1 LVAARGFSRKSE
13 CYWLG
18 MASLAQITANRLNAL
33 KSTGPRSEEGKA
45 ASRFNALKHA
55 ASAKSLVIPGE
66 DESALAELAASYH
79 EQFRPIGP
87 EEALLVEKIVAAD
100 WTQRRMHRLEAEV
113 LNTLIARQDES
124 EENPVG
130 ATFIQDC
137 ERPNALQKIFR
148 RREAAGREWSRA
160 LGELRRLQLERLAPA
175 PLPVGAVLPP
185 LPEPGSRLS
194 MQPLDRAADPQPSG
208 PRPHVPNGPSQP
220 SVRPAKIGFVFDET
234 TPPAW
239 RL

>member
-1 LVAARGFSRKSE
+1 
-13 CYWLG
+13 
-18 MASLAQITANRLNAL
+18 MASQAQITANRLNAQ

-45 ASRFNALKHA
+45 VSRFNALKHA

-66 DESALAELAASYH
+66 DESTLAELAASYH
-79 EQFRPIGP
+79 EQFQPVGP

-130 ATFIQDC
+130 AAFVADC
-137 ERPNALQKIFR
+137 EGPNALQKIFR

-160 LGELRRLQLERLAPA
+160 LGELRRLQFERLAFSVPPPDRAVQPPVPRSPA
-175 PLPVGAVLPP
+175 PNAPRLENHRPP
-185 LPEPGSRLS
+185 DAPSRS
-194 MQPLDRAADPQPSG
+194 TA
-208 PRPHVPNGPSQP
+208 
-220 SVRPAKIGFVFDET
+220 RPAKIGFVFDET